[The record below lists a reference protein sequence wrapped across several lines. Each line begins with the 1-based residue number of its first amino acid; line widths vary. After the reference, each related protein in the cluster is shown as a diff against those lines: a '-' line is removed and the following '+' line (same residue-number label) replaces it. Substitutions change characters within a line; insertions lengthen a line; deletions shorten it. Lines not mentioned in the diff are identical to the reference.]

1 MTAVLALVLGPLAEE
16 LSKISP
22 PNIRWVGHVT
32 GEAKRELVAGCR
44 AILFPALWAEPVFP
58 ESSCTDWAG
67 LTSVIR
73 HNGRERTATHVCGA
87 TGLTGQVAR
96 IVMDGRITDWGAVPS
111 ANLPGGITIQRFP
124 DRYEQYFRYSSALT
138 DPANFVITQP
148 AEWDA
153 IWRRIVARHGNPPA
167 PPPVDFSREM
177 LLVAAMGTQPTGGYA
192 IRIDRVI
199 DNETFLEVLVTR
211 TSPGPRC
218 GATAALTNPVDVVR
232 VPASMKPVR
241 WAVGDVQT
249 VCP

>member
-1 MTAVLALVLGPLAEE
+1 
-16 LSKISP
+16 
-22 PNIRWVGHVT
+22 
-32 GEAKRELVAGCR
+32 
-44 AILFPALWAEPVFP
+44 
-58 ESSCTDWAG
+58 ESNCTDWAG

-73 HNGRERTATHVCGA
+73 HGGRERTATHVCGA
-87 TGLTGQVAR
+87 VGLTGQLAR
-96 IVMDGRITDWGAVPS
+96 IVMDARITDRGAVPP
-111 ANLPGGITIQRFP
+111 ANLPAGITILRFP
-124 DRYEQYFRYSSALT
+124 EPIEQYFRYSSALN
-138 DPANFVITQP
+138 DPANFVVTGP

-153 IWRRIVARHGNPPA
+153 VWRRIVARHGNPPG

-199 DNETFLEVLVTR
+199 DNGTFLEALVTR

-232 VPASMKPVR
+232 VPVSTKPVR
-241 WAVGDVQT
+241 WAMSDVQT